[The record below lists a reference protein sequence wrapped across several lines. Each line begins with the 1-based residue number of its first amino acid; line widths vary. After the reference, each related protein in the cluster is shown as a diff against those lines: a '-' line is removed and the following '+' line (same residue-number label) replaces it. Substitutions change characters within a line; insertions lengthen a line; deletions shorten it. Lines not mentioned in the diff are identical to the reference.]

1 MQNKFV
7 SLSEGFTL
15 KNRNGIWRIR
25 DASDK
30 FGESYDMGQ
39 DEADVLMDLF
49 GGASLENVA
58 GKHSR
63 SYDELGDFVDALSA
77 EGVLHK
83 TPVGISSMERCFPD
97 PHPLDSVCLLIT
109 NGCNLRCRH
118 CYMSS
123 GDGFSRELT
132 GEQWIEVLQEAR
144 GLGATG
150 INISGGEPLMHP
162 DFESIAAYLANV
174 SQFQANLNTNGLLL
188 NRQDINLLGSAFASI
203 QVSLD
208 DANAAGHD
216 AFRGRH
222 GAFYRTVNAI
232 RGLVEAEIETHV
244 AFTATPANIANL
256 MGMVDL
262 CVQLGVST
270 LNIGMPV
277 SAGRAESLSYISGSD
292 FFRRL
297 YEASK
302 EVVAE
307 DFGIELLLPFRI
319 GGTSQGV
326 SKETRLLCGG
336 ENRQVLYVH
345 ADGEA
350 VPCDKLPV
358 EVFGAGNVSLKSLRE
373 IWYSQS
379 MMRFKRMSPLDLPRC
394 KECDL
399 LKSCGGACVA
409 RAYCEF
415 GALTAE
421 DSASCFM
428 ARQHHLDTSAHK
440 I

>member
-25 DASDK
+25 DSSDK
-30 FGESYDMGQ
+30 SGESYDMGQ
-39 DEADVLMDLF
+39 DEADILMDLF
-49 GGASLENVA
+49 GGVSLSDVA
-58 GKHSR
+58 CKHGR
-63 SYDELGDFVDALSA
+63 SQDELGDFVNALLT
-77 EGVLHK
+77 EGVLCQ
-83 TPVGISSMERCFPD
+83 TPVGVSSMERCFPD
-97 PHPLDSVCLLIT
+97 PYPLDSICLLIT
-109 NGCNLRCRH
+109 NRCNLRCRH

-123 GDGFSRELT
+123 GDGSGRELF
-132 GEQWIEVLQEAR
+132 GEQWIKVLQKAR
-144 GLGATG
+144 ALGATG
-150 INISGGEPLMHP
+150 VNLSGGEPLMHP
-162 DFESIAAYLANV
+162 DFKSIAAYLADV
-174 SQFQANLNTNGLLL
+174 PQFQANLNTNGLLL
-188 NRQDINLLGSAFASI
+188 NCQDIELIGSAFASV

-208 DANAAGHD
+208 DTNAAGHD
-216 AFRGRH
+216 AFRGGH
-222 GAFYRTVNAI
+222 GAFDRTVDAI
-232 RGLVEAEIETHV
+232 RNLVEAEIETHV
-244 AFTATPANIANL
+244 AFTATPANITNL
-256 MGMVDL
+256 IGMVDL
-262 CVQLGVST
+262 CAQLGAST

-277 SAGRAESLSYISGSD
+277 SLGRAERLPSIGGFDFLST
-292 FFRRL
+292 L

-302 EVVAE
+302 QLVVK

-319 GGTSQGV
+319 GGTSQSV
-326 SKETRLLCGG
+326 SKETRLICGG
-336 ENRQVLYVH
+336 EGRQVVYVH

-358 EVFGAGNVSLKSLRE
+358 GTFSAGNVKQKSLRD
-373 IWYSQS
+373 IWHSPS
-379 MMRFKRMSPLDLPRC
+379 MTRFKQMSPLDLPKC

-399 LKSCGGACVA
+399 LELCGGACVA
-409 RAYCEF
+409 RAYCEY